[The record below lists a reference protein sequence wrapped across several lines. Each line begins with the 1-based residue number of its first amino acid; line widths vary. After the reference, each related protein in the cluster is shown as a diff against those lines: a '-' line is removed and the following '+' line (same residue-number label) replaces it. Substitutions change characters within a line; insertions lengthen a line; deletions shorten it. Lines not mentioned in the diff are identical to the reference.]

1 MRPAL
6 QWAHSRLDATARSAI
21 WPTLHSRRES
31 GSSRRESTPRPQDL
45 FLKELHDAGLVSA
58 FHLHRAAAELV
69 VRGTAMYLGLM
80 VIVRVLLR
88 RDIGAV
94 GVADVLFVVIIADA
108 AQNAMSG
115 EYKSIADGMVLVG
128 TLVVWNAL
136 LDYLSFRSPAFSRL
150 MDSPARPLIRNG
162 QRLRANLRRRG
173 LPTTS

>member
-1 MRPAL
+1 MPDWSAL
-6 QWAHSRLDATARSAI
+6 FSFTVPPL
-21 WPTLHSRRES
+21 
-31 GSSRRESTPRPQDL
+31 
-45 FLKELHDAGLVSA
+45 
-58 FHLHRAAAELV
+58 ELV

-162 QRLRANLRRRG
+162 QLIRANLRREWITRDELMG
-173 LPTTS
+173 LLRTHGVEDTAQVKAAYLEANGEISVIKREEKDGANNSRKRTPGAT